1 MKVIVQIPCLNEE
14 HTLPQVLAGIPKKI
28 PGVDSI
34 ETLVIDDGSSDNTA
48 AVAKKHGVRHIV
60 RHAQR
65 RGLAHSF
72 QDGLNAALAL
82 GADIIVNTDGDNQYP
97 QERIADLVQPI
108 IRGRADIVIADRQ
121 VHRIEHFSW
130 AKKCLQRVGT
140 KVLNLAAGTSV
151 PDAPSGFRAYSRQAA
166 IELNVVTRFSYAM
179 ETIIQA
185 GNKQLAIETLAI
197 ETNPKTR
204 ESRLFKSPLEHVCK
218 SGTAI
223 ARAFVMYKP
232 YVLFVTLGLLLFG
245 LGLIP
250 FARLFYLVEV
260 VHQHG
265 NRHLQ
270 SLIVGSVLMVGS
282 FISFTLGVIADLI
295 RINRVL
301 TEQNLEHTKHIR
313 FDA

>member
-1 MKVIVQIPCLNEE
+1 VKVIVQIPCLNEE
-14 HTLPQVLAGIPKKI
+14 QTLPLVLRSIPQKI
-28 PGVDSI
+28 TGVDSVEI
-34 ETLVIDDGSSDNTA
+34 LIIDDGSSDKT
-48 AVAKKHGVRHIV
+48 VEIAKKLGVTHFV
-60 RHAQR
+60 HHARR
-65 RGLAHSF
+65 RGLARSF
-72 QDGLNAALAL
+72 QDGINCALGL

-121 VHRIEHFSW
+121 IKKIEHFSFI
-130 AKKCLQRVGT
+130 KKFMQRLGT
-140 KVLNLAAGTSV
+140 RVLNIAAGTNV

-166 IELNVVTRFSYAM
+166 MQLNVVTRFSYAM

-185 GNKQLAIETLAI
+185 GNKQMAIESLAI

-204 ESRLFKSPLEHVCK
+204 ESRLFKSPLEHIFK
-218 SGTAI
+218 SGSAI
-223 ARAFVMYKP
+223 VRAFVMYKP
-232 YVLFVTLGLLLFG
+232 YVVFVTLGVLLLIISV
-245 LGLIP
+245 IP
-250 FARLFYLVEV
+250 FARWFYLVEI

-270 SLIVGSVLMVGS
+270 SLILGSVLMIGS

-295 RINRVL
+295 RMNRVL
-301 TEQNLEHTKHIR
+301 AEEALEHAKHTR